1 MKVFDDISLSIG
13 NTPLVRINKLTKHP
27 NLLVK
32 IESRNPAQSG
42 KCRIGANMI
51 WQGCDF
57 LF

>member
-32 IESRNPAQSG
+32 IESRNPAKSYWRQYG
-42 KCRIGANMI
+42 IYRIV
-51 WQGCDF
+51 QGCDF